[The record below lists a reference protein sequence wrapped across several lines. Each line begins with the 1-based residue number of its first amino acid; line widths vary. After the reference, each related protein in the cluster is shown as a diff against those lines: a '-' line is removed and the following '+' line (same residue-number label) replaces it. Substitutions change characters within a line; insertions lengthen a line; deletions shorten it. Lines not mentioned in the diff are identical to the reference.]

1 MTVTY
6 TAEVATCTRFG
17 CFLKLLARWRGS
29 IYKLVWMD
37 LLLFLLLFYLINLL
51 YIYGLEDDRKKTFE
65 AVVEYCSSYV
75 TLIPLSFV
83 LGFYVNLVMQRWWEQ
98 YMTIPWPDSL
108 AVLVSAHVQGDDEGG
123 RVMRRTI
130 MRYVCAC
137 CTMVLSMISP
147 CVKKRFPKLHHLVEA
162 GLLQENE
169 KQIIEDMN
177 TAFPNHPKHWMPI
190 VWATSIVA
198 RARKEGRIRDDYA
211 VKTLIDTLNSFRGS
225 CGTLMYY
232 DFITVP
238 LVYTQVVTI
247 AVYSFFICSLLAHQ
261 WTIRKADTYESLDFY
276 TPVFMTLQ
284 FFFYMGWL
292 KVAETLINPFGE
304 DDDDFEVNWM
314 IDRHLQVSYMIV
326 DEMHQEHPELV
337 KDQYWDEV
345 FPNEL
350 PYETDVKREKPPEHS
365 TAKYDKEYNAPTH
378 SGQHSLASLDKS
390 RGRLTSVFS
399 QRSEQFNQTF
409 QRYSTLSDN
418 ELPPMELKS
427 KTHLLET
434 GSLIS
439 ATESIQT
446 ITSYYLP
453 RPTTRTILQPY
464 FFEAI
469 LEDVEEGLYEDDYDD
484 RIESKSTD
492 KGSSEP
498 EYELDL
504 FDRLRLER
512 QQQRVKRMNDY
523 LEDQFGSNFR
533 LAYKDPMPRPAKKI
547 QTEAGKDEMNEVQ
560 TLFKSDNMA
569 KIRSPAKTQTVQ
581 FQDEVQFTPKYATVA
596 TSPMES
602 FSTLSVVSEDSRQA
616 PVTLS
621 TIGTSPMESAST
633 LSFVATGNRAPQ
645 PEHVILTTSPMPSGL
660 SILTVYSSETEIHE
674 TSNGNS
680 QEKKLQR
687 KDEDK

>member
-17 CFLKLLARWRGS
+17 CFLKLLAR
-29 IYKLVWMD
+29 
-37 LLLFLLLFYLINLL
+37 
-51 YIYGLEDDRKKTFE
+51 TFE
-65 AVVEYCSSYV
+65 TVVEYCSNYV

-137 CTMVLSMISP
+137 CTMVLTMISP

-261 WTIRKADTYESLDFY
+261 WTIRKANTYESLDFY

-365 TAKYDKEYNAPTH
+365 TAKYDKEYNTPAH
-378 SGQHSLASLDKS
+378 SGQHSLVSLDKS
-390 RGRLTSVFS
+390 RGRLTSIFS

-409 QRYSTLSDN
+409 QRYATLSDN
-418 ELPPMELKS
+418 ELPPIELKS

-439 ATESIQT
+439 ATESIET

-453 RPTTRTILQPY
+453 RPTTPAIRQPY
-464 FFEAI
+464 SFEAI
-469 LEDVEEGLYEDDYDD
+469 LEDMEEGLYEDDYDD

-492 KGSSEP
+492 KDSS
-498 EYELDL
+498 ELDL

-512 QQQRVKRMNDY
+512 HQQRVKRMNDY
-523 LEDQFGSNFR
+523 LGDQFGSNFK
-533 LAYKDPMPRPAKKI
+533 LAYKDPMPRPTKKI
-547 QTEAGKDEMNEVQ
+547 QTEAGKDETNEVQ
-560 TLFKSDNMA
+560 TLFKSDNMG
-569 KIRSPAKTQTVQ
+569 KTRSPAKTQTVQ
-581 FQDEVQFTPKYATVA
+581 FQDEVQLPKYATAA

-602 FSTLSVVSEDSRQA
+602 ISTLSVVSEDSRQA
-616 PVTLS
+616 PVALS

-633 LSFVATGNRAPQ
+633 LSFMATGSGAPRT
-645 PEHVILTTSPMPSGL
+645 EHVILTTSPMPSGL
-660 SILTVYSSETEIHE
+660 SILTVYSSETEMRE
-674 TSNGNS
+674 TSNGDS
-680 QEKKLQR
+680 QGKNLQK

>member
-17 CFLKLLARWRGS
+17 CFLKLLA
-29 IYKLVWMD
+29 
-37 LLLFLLLFYLINLL
+37 
-51 YIYGLEDDRKKTFE
+51 
-65 AVVEYCSSYV
+65 SYV

-378 SGQHSLASLDKS
+378 SGQHSLVSLDKS
-390 RGRLTSVFS
+390 RGRLTSIFS

-453 RPTTRTILQPY
+453 RPTTRTIRQPY

-469 LEDVEEGLYEDDYDD
+469 LEDMEEGLYEDDYDD

-498 EYELDL
+498 DNELDL

-512 QQQRVKRMNDY
+512 HQQRVKRMNDY
-523 LEDQFGSNFR
+523 LEDQFGSHFK

-547 QTEAGKDEMNEVQ
+547 QTEAGKDETNEVQ

-581 FQDEVQFTPKYATVA
+581 FQDEVQLPKYATVA

-602 FSTLSVVSEDSRQA
+602 FSTLSSSEDSRQA
-616 PVTLS
+616 PVALS

-633 LSFVATGNRAPQ
+633 LSFVATGSGPPRT
-645 PEHVILTTSPMPSGL
+645 EHVILTTSPMPSGL
-660 SILTVYSSETEIHE
+660 SILTVYSSETEIRE

-680 QEKKLQR
+680 QEKKLQK